1 MLELSV
7 GSVTVFDE
15 RTSKIKT
22 IKGSPLQL
30 EHSLVSIS
38 KWESKWH
45 KPFMS
50 EDPKTKEETLDYIKC
65 MTLNDVDESIYK
77 KLTPKDYKA
86 IMDYIE
92 DPMTATTFSKKD
104 EQTSSHEVITSEIIY
119 YWMVASQIPF
129 ECQYWHLKRLL
140 TLIRVCGIK
149 NQPEKKMSMKDTRA
163 HYAAINKARRAKYG
177 KH

>member
-1 MLELSV
+1 MLELYV
-7 GSVTVFDE
+7 GERTVFDE
-15 RTSKIKT
+15 RTSKIRT
-22 IKGSPLQL
+22 IKGDLLQL

-50 EDPKTKEETLDYIKC
+50 EDNKKTKEETLDYIKC
-65 MTLNDVDESIYK
+65 MTLNRVDPKIYELLSYNDIK
-77 KLTPKDYKA
+77 T
-86 IMDYIE
+86 ISDYI
-92 DPMTATTFSKKD
+92 DDSMTATTFSKNSD
-104 EQTSSHEVITSEIIY
+104 QRPSREIVTSEIIY
-119 YWMVASQIPF
+119 YWMVAAQIPM
-129 ECQYWHLKRLL
+129 ECENWHLKRLL

-163 HYAAINKARRAKYG
+163 HYAALNKTRRAQF